1 MLLKTTPETPIPGCF
16 PVSINRR
23 LQVDGWLPNWYR
35 TPHFYFLP
43 KLGAALDFFFFGGVP
58 TLMLLRAVSTEP
70 SLVPESH
77 EVCDLK
83 KKKKKKK
90 GLIRF
95 QHSRISRYPT
105 QA

>member
-1 MLLKTTPETPIPGCF
+1 
-16 PVSINRR
+16 
-23 LQVDGWLPNWYR
+23 
-35 TPHFYFLP
+35 
-43 KLGAALDFFFFGGVP
+43 
-58 TLMLLRAVSTEP
+58 MLLRAVSTEP